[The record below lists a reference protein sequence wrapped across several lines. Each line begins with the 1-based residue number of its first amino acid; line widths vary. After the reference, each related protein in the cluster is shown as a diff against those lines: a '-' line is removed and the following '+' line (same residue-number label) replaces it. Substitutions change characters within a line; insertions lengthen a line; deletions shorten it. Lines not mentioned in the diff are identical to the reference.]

1 MIFYKYKELPVDG
14 NLEIL
19 AIAAILWLGAAIF
32 LVPYGYTS
40 YFNTY
45 LNADGK

>member
-1 MIFYKYKELPVDG
+1 MIFYKYKELLVDG
-14 NLEIL
+14 NLESTAL
-19 AIAAILWLGAAIF
+19 AAFLWSGAAIF

-45 LNADGK
+45 LYADGK